1 MTQPLFEKTLVCAGE
16 VRSFR
21 IDCQISSACWESS
34 EKANQRL
41 AHSQTH
47 SDWHGVER
55 DLARFTR
62 EIAELRRQGWHEAKS
77 KSEA

>member
-1 MTQPLFEKTLVCAGE
+1 MIQPLFEKTLVRAGE
-16 VRSFR
+16 VRSSR

-34 EKANQRL
+34 EKANQHI
-41 AHSQTH
+41 AHSQTR

-62 EIAELRRQGWHEAKS
+62 EIAELRLQGWRDAKS
-77 KSEA
+77 KSEV